1 MWKQW
6 ILIFVGGGLGSLLR
20 FALGQL
26 INPTTNGFPWATFT
40 ANLLGCF
47 LFGLLG
53 GWLLHSGT
61 LKTEGTLLLLVGFCG
76 GLTTFSTFMNDNY
89 QLINAQSFTS
99 LLLYSLASLLLGMLF
114 LFLGFWLTK
123 TRF

>member
-53 GWLLHSGT
+53 VAFAFRHPKDRGHFA
-61 LKTEGTLLLLVGFCG
+61 LVGRVLW
-76 GLTTFSTFMNDNY
+76 GLDHLFNVYERQLPAYQCPILYYTTT
-89 QLINAQSFTS
+89 L
-99 LLLYSLASLLLGMLF
+99 
-114 LFLGFWLTK
+114 
-123 TRF
+123 